1 MTGLE
6 LFEQE
11 MRTRG
16 CTESQ
21 IKSKAVAIAL
31 DIISQNKNKYFEDI
45 RGIEKEIQSLRGE
58 IACYR
63 SEVEHQ
69 KSLYEYEKKRL
80 DECRAKQK
88 EFFDDEYNK
97 ISEYVKA
104 FYLALEDMETPE
116 QRDALKTAQ
125 IFVNSVEINSK
136 YDNTAF
142 IDGLAAILSKGQG
155 AELRELRKVERKIK
169 RKVERI

>member
-31 DIISQNKNKYFEDI
+31 DIISQNKNEYFENI
-45 RGIEKEIQSLRGE
+45 RDAEKEIRSLKGE

-63 SEVEHQ
+63 SEVENQ
-69 KSLYEYEKKRL
+69 KFLYEHEKR
-80 DECRAKQK
+80 
-88 EFFDDEYNK
+88 
-97 ISEYVKA
+97 
-104 FYLALEDMETPE
+104 
-116 QRDALKTAQ
+116 
-125 IFVNSVEINSK
+125 
-136 YDNTAF
+136 
-142 IDGLAAILSKGQG
+142 G
-155 AELRELRKVERKIK
+155 
-169 RKVERI
+169 